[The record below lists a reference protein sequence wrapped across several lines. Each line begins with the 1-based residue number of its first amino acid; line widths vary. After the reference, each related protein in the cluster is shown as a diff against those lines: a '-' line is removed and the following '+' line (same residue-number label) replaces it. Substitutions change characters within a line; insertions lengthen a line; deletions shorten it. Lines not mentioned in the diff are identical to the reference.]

1 MPLSKVLWTLLLVVS
16 QTNCGR
22 NESPATPA
30 AGTAAAGS
38 SGSSTTAPAT
48 TRSAAEEQALEE
60 KLYGTWVARDV
71 DAKLGDVKIKLTFRR
86 EGPMK
91 LAAWSDI
98 PFVGQVR
105 DKKAPFEVHGDVISS
120 SAIRGGIS
128 VKYWFDGEQ
137 LVIRYKEG
145 KTVHFTRQ

>member
-1 MPLSKVLWTLLLVVS
+1 MRVNDIQP
-16 QTNCGR
+16 
-22 NESPATPA
+22 
-30 AGTAAAGS
+30 GS
-38 SGSSTTAPAT
+38 A
-48 TRSAAEEQALEE
+48 E
-60 KLYGTWVARDV
+60 KLYGTWIAEDV
-71 DAKLGDVKIKLTFRR
+71 DVKMGEVKIKLTFRE